1 MADLDRAGVIE
12 LLGRLGA
19 ESDETVLQAAREL
32 SRKLAESGLGWDDVV
47 RLNFDAA
54 DSEAEA
60 EPADTPIE
68 AAAQGDS
75 APGGK
80 AGLVRLIERLL
91 ARKTISDTLREDLAE
106 IKRSIA
112 DGTFDEMD
120 AQYVRALAK
129 RLGV

>member
-54 DSEAEA
+54 DSEA

>member
-32 SRKLAESGLGWDDVV
+32 SRKLAESGLSWDDVV
-47 RLNFDAA
+47 RLNLDAA
-54 DSEAEA
+54 GSEAEA

-68 AAAQGDS
+68 APAEADS

-129 RLGV
+129 RLGI

>member
-1 MADLDRAGVIE
+1 MADLDRAGVIQ

-32 SRKLAESGLGWDDVV
+32 SRKLAETGLSWDDLV
-47 RLNFDAA
+47 RLSFHAPGTA
-54 DSEAEA
+54 A
-60 EPADTPIE
+60 EPAE
-68 AAAQGDS
+68 APAEATAAGDA
-75 APGGK
+75 APDGK
-80 AGLVRLIERLL
+80 AGVARLLERLL
-91 ARKTISDTLREDLAE
+91 ARKTLSNTLREDLTE
-106 IKRSIA
+106 IKRTMA